1 MSDIV
6 GQTSVSDVQ
15 ISAGKNSSPSRADS
29 PNHPSIRVIDQ
40 TAITLNSPGGNLG
53 TKKRH
58 PSTPGMPS
66 VIGKNFCTNRRI
78 LTWMSKITDQTIT
91 NLTYEVSQLA
101 ADYLALATRL
111 NELNHNLVS
120 DRDVKGAKQRLDRLR
135 SLFKGLQQQKD
146 D

>member
-1 MSDIV
+1 
-6 GQTSVSDVQ
+6 
-15 ISAGKNSSPSRADS
+15 
-29 PNHPSIRVIDQ
+29 
-40 TAITLNSPGGNLG
+40 
-53 TKKRH
+53 
-58 PSTPGMPS
+58 
-66 VIGKNFCTNRRI
+66 
-78 LTWMSKITDQTIT
+78 MSKITDQTIT